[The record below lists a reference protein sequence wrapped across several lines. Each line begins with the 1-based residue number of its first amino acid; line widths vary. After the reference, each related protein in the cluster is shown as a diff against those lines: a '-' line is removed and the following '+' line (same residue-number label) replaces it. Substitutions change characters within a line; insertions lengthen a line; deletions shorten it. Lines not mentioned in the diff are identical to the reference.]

1 MAVQDLLS
9 QDEIDALLHGV
20 DDGLVETEVEATPGS
35 VKSYDLTSQDRIVR
49 GRMPTLEMINERFAR
64 YTRISMFNLLRRS
77 ADVAVGG
84 VQVMKFGEY
93 VHSLYVPTS
102 LNLVKMKPLRGTA
115 LFILDAKLVF
125 KLVDNFFGGDG
136 RHAKIEGREF
146 TPTELRV
153 VRMVL
158 EQAFVDLK
166 EAWQAVLEMNFEYVN
181 SEVNP
186 AMANIVSPSEVVV
199 VSTFHIE
206 LDGGGGDL
214 HITMPYSMIEPI
226 REMLD
231 AGFQSD
237 RRPGRALDQGPAR
250 GRAGRPGTARRHRG
264 PPPAQAA
271 RHPAHAAGRR
281 DPGGDAGTHGDARQR
296 RARLQGQ
303 AGRPQGQPG
312 ATDSRSGRALALI
325 ASPEKTNH
333 GRRRKSDHRG
343 TGTGRRVGGGAGRGG
358 RRQPGRH
365 RCADGPG
372 RRDPVAEPSTPRAP
386 MEEFGASPK
395 APTISGLEGPNLDVI
410 LDIPVTISMEVGHTD
425 ISIRN
430 LLQLN
435 QGSVIELDRL
445 AGEPL
450 DVLVNGT
457 LIAHGEV
464 VVVNE
469 SSASA

>member
-20 DDGLVETEVEATPGS
+20 DDGLVQTEMAAEPGS

-64 YTRISMFNLLRRS
+64 YTRISMFNMLRRS

-102 LNLVKMKPLRGTA
+102 LNLVKIKPLRGTA

-166 EAWQAVLEMNFEYVN
+166 EAWQAIMEVNFEYIN

-186 AMANIVSPSEVVV
+186 AMANIVGPSEAIV

-214 HITMPYSMIEPI
+214 HVTMPYSMIEPV

-237 RRPGRALDQGPAR
+237 LDDQDERWVNALRQDVLDVDVPIGA
-250 GRAGRPGTARRHRG
+250 TVARR
-264 PPPAQAA
+264 QLKL
-271 RHPAHAAGRR
+271 R
-281 DPGGDAGTHGDARQR
+281 DILHM
-296 RARLQGQ
+296 
-303 AGRPQGQPG
+303 QPG
-312 ATDSRSGRALALI
+312 DVIPVEMPEDMIMRANGVPAFKVKMGSHKGNLAL
-325 ASPEKTNH
+325 
-333 GRRRKSDHRG
+333 
-343 TGTGRRVGGGAGRGG
+343 
-358 RRQPGRH
+358 Q
-365 RCADGPG
+365 
-372 RRDPVAEPSTPRAP
+372 
-386 MEEFGASPK
+386 
-395 APTISGLEGPNLDVI
+395 
-410 LDIPVTISMEVGHTD
+410 
-425 ISIRN
+425 
-430 LLQLN
+430 
-435 QGSVIELDRL
+435 VIEPIERR
-445 AGEPL
+445 
-450 DVLVNGT
+450 
-457 LIAHGEV
+457 
-464 VVVNE
+464 
-469 SSASA
+469 

>member
-20 DDGLVETEVEATPGS
+20 DDGLVQTEMAADPGS

-64 YTRISMFNLLRRS
+64 YTRISMFNMLRRS

-102 LNLVKMKPLRGTA
+102 LNLVKIKPLRGTA

-158 EQAFVDLK
+158 EQAFIDLK
-166 EAWQAVLEMNFEYVN
+166 EAWQAIMEVNFEYIN

-186 AMANIVSPSEVVV
+186 AMANIVGPSEAIV

-214 HITMPYSMIEPI
+214 HVTMPYSMIEPV

-237 RRPGRALDQGPAR
+237 LDDQDERWVKALREDLLDVDVPLSA
-250 GRAGRPGTARRHRG
+250 TVARRQLRL
-264 PPPAQAA
+264 
-271 RHPAHAAGRR
+271 R
-281 DPGGDAGTHGDARQR
+281 DILHMAPGDIIPVELPEELIM
-296 RARLQGQ
+296 RANGVPSFKVKLGSHK
-303 AGRPQGQPG
+303 GN
-312 ATDSRSGRALALI
+312 LALQVVEPI
-325 ASPEKTNH
+325 N
-333 GRRRKSDHRG
+333 RR
-343 TGTGRRVGGGAGRGG
+343 
-358 RRQPGRH
+358 
-365 RCADGPG
+365 
-372 RRDPVAEPSTPRAP
+372 
-386 MEEFGASPK
+386 
-395 APTISGLEGPNLDVI
+395 
-410 LDIPVTISMEVGHTD
+410 
-425 ISIRN
+425 
-430 LLQLN
+430 
-435 QGSVIELDRL
+435 
-445 AGEPL
+445 
-450 DVLVNGT
+450 
-457 LIAHGEV
+457 
-464 VVVNE
+464 
-469 SSASA
+469 

>member
-20 DDGLVETEVEATPGS
+20 DDGLVQTDNAADPGS

-64 YTRISMFNLLRRS
+64 YTRISMFNMLRRS

-102 LNLVKMKPLRGTA
+102 LNLVKIKPLRGTA

-166 EAWQAVLEMNFEYVN
+166 EAWQAIMEVNFEYIN

-186 AMANIVSPSEVVV
+186 AMANIVGPSEAVV

-214 HITMPYSMIEPI
+214 HVTMPYSMIEPV

-237 RRPGRALDQGPAR
+237 LDDQDERWVNALRQDVLDVDVPIGA
-250 GRAGRPGTARRHRG
+250 TVARRQLRL
-264 PPPAQAA
+264 
-271 RHPAHAAGRR
+271 R
-281 DPGGDAGTHGDARQR
+281 DILHM
-296 RARLQGQ
+296 
-303 AGRPQGQPG
+303 QPG
-312 ATDSRSGRALALI
+312 DVIPVEMPEEMIMRANGVPAFKVKMGSHKGNLAL
-325 ASPEKTNH
+325 
-333 GRRRKSDHRG
+333 
-343 TGTGRRVGGGAGRGG
+343 
-358 RRQPGRH
+358 Q
-365 RCADGPG
+365 
-372 RRDPVAEPSTPRAP
+372 
-386 MEEFGASPK
+386 
-395 APTISGLEGPNLDVI
+395 
-410 LDIPVTISMEVGHTD
+410 
-425 ISIRN
+425 
-430 LLQLN
+430 
-435 QGSVIELDRL
+435 VIEPIERR
-445 AGEPL
+445 
-450 DVLVNGT
+450 
-457 LIAHGEV
+457 
-464 VVVNE
+464 
-469 SSASA
+469 

>member
-20 DDGLVETEVEATPGS
+20 DDGLVQTDNAAEPGS

-64 YTRISMFNLLRRS
+64 YTRISMFNMLRRS

-102 LNLVKMKPLRGTA
+102 LNLVKIKPLRGTA

-166 EAWQAVLEMNFEYVN
+166 EAWQAIMEVNFEYIN

-186 AMANIVSPSEVVV
+186 AMANIVGPSEAVV

-214 HITMPYSMIEPI
+214 HVTMPYSMIEPV

-237 RRPGRALDQGPAR
+237 LDDQDERWINALRQDVLDVDVPIGA
-250 GRAGRPGTARRHRG
+250 TVARRQLRL
-264 PPPAQAA
+264 
-271 RHPAHAAGRR
+271 R
-281 DPGGDAGTHGDARQR
+281 DILHM
-296 RARLQGQ
+296 
-303 AGRPQGQPG
+303 QPG
-312 ATDSRSGRALALI
+312 DVIPVEMPEEMIMRANGVPAFKVKMGSHKGNLAL
-325 ASPEKTNH
+325 
-333 GRRRKSDHRG
+333 
-343 TGTGRRVGGGAGRGG
+343 
-358 RRQPGRH
+358 Q
-365 RCADGPG
+365 
-372 RRDPVAEPSTPRAP
+372 
-386 MEEFGASPK
+386 
-395 APTISGLEGPNLDVI
+395 
-410 LDIPVTISMEVGHTD
+410 
-425 ISIRN
+425 
-430 LLQLN
+430 
-435 QGSVIELDRL
+435 VIEPIERR
-445 AGEPL
+445 
-450 DVLVNGT
+450 
-457 LIAHGEV
+457 
-464 VVVNE
+464 
-469 SSASA
+469 

>member
-1 MAVQDLLS
+1 MAMQDLLS

-20 DDGLVETEVEATPGS
+20 DDGLVETESDVEPGAI
-35 VKSYDLTSQDRIVR
+35 KSYDLTSQDRIVR

-153 VRMVL
+153 VRMVI
-158 EQAFVDLK
+158 EQAFVDLA
-166 EAWQAVLEMNFEYVN
+166 EAWHAVMPINFEYVN

-214 HITMPYSMIEPI
+214 HITLPYAMIEPI

-237 RRPGRALDQGPAR
+237 VDDQDERWINALREDILDVSVPVGATVVRRQLKL
-250 GRAGRPGTARRHRG
+250 
-264 PPPAQAA
+264 
-271 RHPAHAAGRR
+271 R
-281 DPGGDAGTHGDARQR
+281 DILHM
-296 RARLQGQ
+296 
-303 AGRPQGQPG
+303 QPG
-312 ATDSRSGRALALI
+312 DVIPVELPEYMIMRANGVPSFKVKLGSHKGNLAL
-325 ASPEKTNH
+325 
-333 GRRRKSDHRG
+333 
-343 TGTGRRVGGGAGRGG
+343 
-358 RRQPGRH
+358 Q
-365 RCADGPG
+365 
-372 RRDPVAEPSTPRAP
+372 
-386 MEEFGASPK
+386 
-395 APTISGLEGPNLDVI
+395 I
-410 LDIPVTISMEVGHTD
+410 LDPLE
-425 ISIRN
+425 
-430 LLQLN
+430 
-435 QGSVIELDRL
+435 RL
-445 AGEPL
+445 R
-450 DVLVNGT
+450 
-457 LIAHGEV
+457 
-464 VVVNE
+464 
-469 SSASA
+469 

>member
-20 DDGLVETEVEATPGS
+20 DDGLVQTDNAAEPGS

-64 YTRISMFNLLRRS
+64 YTRISMFNMLRRS

-102 LNLVKMKPLRGTA
+102 LNLVKIKPLRGTA

-158 EQAFVDLK
+158 EQAFIDLK
-166 EAWQAVLEMNFEYVN
+166 EAWQAIMEVNFEYIN

-186 AMANIVSPSEVVV
+186 AMANIVGPSEAIV

-214 HITMPYSMIEPI
+214 HVTMPYSMIEPV

-237 RRPGRALDQGPAR
+237 LDDQDERWVNALRQDVLDVDVPIGA
-250 GRAGRPGTARRHRG
+250 TVARRQLRL
-264 PPPAQAA
+264 
-271 RHPAHAAGRR
+271 R
-281 DPGGDAGTHGDARQR
+281 DILHM
-296 RARLQGQ
+296 
-303 AGRPQGQPG
+303 QPG
-312 ATDSRSGRALALI
+312 DVIPVEMPEEMIMRANGVPAFKVKMGSHKGNLAL
-325 ASPEKTNH
+325 
-333 GRRRKSDHRG
+333 
-343 TGTGRRVGGGAGRGG
+343 
-358 RRQPGRH
+358 Q
-365 RCADGPG
+365 
-372 RRDPVAEPSTPRAP
+372 
-386 MEEFGASPK
+386 
-395 APTISGLEGPNLDVI
+395 
-410 LDIPVTISMEVGHTD
+410 
-425 ISIRN
+425 
-430 LLQLN
+430 
-435 QGSVIELDRL
+435 VIEPIERR
-445 AGEPL
+445 
-450 DVLVNGT
+450 
-457 LIAHGEV
+457 
-464 VVVNE
+464 
-469 SSASA
+469 

>member
-20 DDGLVETEVEATPGS
+20 DDGLVQTEMAAEPGS

-64 YTRISMFNLLRRS
+64 YTRISMFNMLRRS

-102 LNLVKMKPLRGTA
+102 LNLVKIKPLRGTA

-158 EQAFVDLK
+158 EQAFIDLK
-166 EAWQAVLEMNFEYVN
+166 EAWQAVMEVNFEYIN

-186 AMANIVSPSEVVV
+186 AMANIVGPSEAIV

-214 HITMPYSMIEPI
+214 HVTMPYSMIEPV

-237 RRPGRALDQGPAR
+237 LDDQDERWVKALREDLLDVDVPLTA
-250 GRAGRPGTARRHRG
+250 TVARRQLRL
-264 PPPAQAA
+264 
-271 RHPAHAAGRR
+271 R
-281 DPGGDAGTHGDARQR
+281 DILHM
-296 RARLQGQ
+296 
-303 AGRPQGQPG
+303 QPG
-312 ATDSRSGRALALI
+312 DVIPVELPEELIMRANGVPSFKVKLGSHKGNLAL
-325 ASPEKTNH
+325 
-333 GRRRKSDHRG
+333 
-343 TGTGRRVGGGAGRGG
+343 
-358 RRQPGRH
+358 Q
-365 RCADGPG
+365 
-372 RRDPVAEPSTPRAP
+372 
-386 MEEFGASPK
+386 
-395 APTISGLEGPNLDVI
+395 
-410 LDIPVTISMEVGHTD
+410 
-425 ISIRN
+425 
-430 LLQLN
+430 
-435 QGSVIELDRL
+435 VIEPINRR
-445 AGEPL
+445 
-450 DVLVNGT
+450 
-457 LIAHGEV
+457 
-464 VVVNE
+464 
-469 SSASA
+469 

>member
-20 DDGLVETEVEATPGS
+20 DDGLVQTESISEPGS

-102 LNLVKMKPLRGTA
+102 LNLVKIKPLRGTA

-153 VRMVL
+153 VRIVL
-158 EQAFVDLK
+158 DQAFIDLK
-166 EAWQAVLEMNFEYVN
+166 EAWQAVMEVNFEYIN

-186 AMANIVSPSEVVV
+186 AMANIVGPSEAIV

-214 HITMPYSMIEPI
+214 HVTMPYSMIEPV

-237 RRPGRALDQGPAR
+237 LDDQDERWVNALKQDVLDVSVPLNA
-250 GRAGRPGTARRHRG
+250 TVARR
-264 PPPAQAA
+264 QLKL
-271 RHPAHAAGRR
+271 R
-281 DPGGDAGTHGDARQR
+281 DILHM
-296 RARLQGQ
+296 
-303 AGRPQGQPG
+303 QPG
-312 ATDSRSGRALALI
+312 DVIPVELPEDMVMRANGVPTFKVKLGSHKGNLAL
-325 ASPEKTNH
+325 
-333 GRRRKSDHRG
+333 
-343 TGTGRRVGGGAGRGG
+343 
-358 RRQPGRH
+358 Q
-365 RCADGPG
+365 
-372 RRDPVAEPSTPRAP
+372 
-386 MEEFGASPK
+386 
-395 APTISGLEGPNLDVI
+395 
-410 LDIPVTISMEVGHTD
+410 
-425 ISIRN
+425 
-430 LLQLN
+430 
-435 QGSVIELDRL
+435 VIEPIERR
-445 AGEPL
+445 
-450 DVLVNGT
+450 
-457 LIAHGEV
+457 
-464 VVVNE
+464 
-469 SSASA
+469 

>member
-20 DDGLVETEVEATPGS
+20 DDGLVQTETAAEPGS

-64 YTRISMFNLLRRS
+64 YTRISMFNMLRRS

-102 LNLVKMKPLRGTA
+102 LNLVKIKPLRGTA

-125 KLVDNFFGGDG
+125 KRVDNFFGGDG

-158 EQAFVDLK
+158 EQAFIDLK
-166 EAWQAVLEMNFEYVN
+166 EAWQAIMEVNFEYIN

-186 AMANIVSPSEVVV
+186 AMANIVGPSEAIV

-214 HITMPYSMIEPI
+214 HVTMPYSMIEPV

-237 RRPGRALDQGPAR
+237 LDDQDERWVKALREDLLDVDVPLSA
-250 GRAGRPGTARRHRG
+250 TVARRQLRL
-264 PPPAQAA
+264 
-271 RHPAHAAGRR
+271 R
-281 DPGGDAGTHGDARQR
+281 DILHM
-296 RARLQGQ
+296 
-303 AGRPQGQPG
+303 QPG
-312 ATDSRSGRALALI
+312 DVIPVELPEELIMRANGVPSFKVKLGSHKGNLALQVVEPI
-325 ASPEKTNH
+325 N
-333 GRRRKSDHRG
+333 RR
-343 TGTGRRVGGGAGRGG
+343 
-358 RRQPGRH
+358 
-365 RCADGPG
+365 
-372 RRDPVAEPSTPRAP
+372 
-386 MEEFGASPK
+386 
-395 APTISGLEGPNLDVI
+395 
-410 LDIPVTISMEVGHTD
+410 
-425 ISIRN
+425 
-430 LLQLN
+430 
-435 QGSVIELDRL
+435 
-445 AGEPL
+445 
-450 DVLVNGT
+450 
-457 LIAHGEV
+457 
-464 VVVNE
+464 
-469 SSASA
+469 